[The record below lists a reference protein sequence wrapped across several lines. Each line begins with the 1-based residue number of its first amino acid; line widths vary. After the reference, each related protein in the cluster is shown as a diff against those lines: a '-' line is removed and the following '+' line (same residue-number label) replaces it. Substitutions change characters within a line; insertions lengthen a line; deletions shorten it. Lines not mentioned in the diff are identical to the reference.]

1 MDPKSFKIMYDLSS
15 NFCGV
20 FIFATSWIN
29 PISELHEIEKE
40 LLYNK
45 IIVNTVLFDLL
56 RCNGK
61 AFNRFF
67 SAKFNGKNFENDSF
81 QIEKVLP
88 SNFKKIASE
97 FYYLIERE
105 KLNKLWLI

>member
-40 LLYNK
+40 LLYS
-45 IIVNTVLFDLL
+45 L
-56 RCNGK
+56 
-61 AFNRFF
+61 
-67 SAKFNGKNFENDSF
+67 SF
-81 QIEKVLP
+81 
-88 SNFKKIASE
+88 
-97 FYYLIERE
+97 Y
-105 KLNKLWLI
+105 